1 MSTDQGGWAAYL
13 EAGGG
18 MHITWRPEIT
28 QFRVG
33 FLFAA
38 HIVSHSHVLL
48 LGE

>member
-18 MHITWRPEIT
+18 MQLRDPEIT
-28 QFRVG
+28 QFHVG

-38 HIVSHSHVLL
+38 HT
-48 LGE
+48 